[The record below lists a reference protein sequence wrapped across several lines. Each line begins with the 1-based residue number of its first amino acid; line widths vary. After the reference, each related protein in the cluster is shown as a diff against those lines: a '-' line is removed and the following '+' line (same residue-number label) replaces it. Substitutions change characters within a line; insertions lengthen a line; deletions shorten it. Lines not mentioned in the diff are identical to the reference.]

1 MFPIANNWYQL
12 LRPTFETE
20 EYKKLSRFLD
30 EEYNRKTIY
39 PLPQNVF
46 NAINLVKYN
55 DVKVVIIGQDP
66 YHEPNQA
73 HGLCFS
79 VEQGVVFPP
88 SLRNVFKELQDDL
101 GCFVPN
107 NGNLTKW
114 AKQGVLL
121 LNSVLT
127 VEKGKANSHKG
138 RGWELVTRRIIQL
151 LNEREKP
158 VVFLLWGGSAREI
171 GKEVTNARHFKLTC
185 AHPSPMSANQG
196 GWWGNK
202 HFSKTN
208 QILKNLGEKPIDWQI
223 ENI

>member
-12 LRPTFETE
+12 LRSTFETE
-20 EYKKLSRFLD
+20 EYKRLSRFLD

-138 RGWELVTRRIIQL
+138 KGWELVTRRIIQL

-171 GKEVTNARHFKLTC
+171 GKEVTNSRHFKLTC

-208 QILKNLGEKPIDWQI
+208 EILKNLGEKPIDWQI

>member
-20 EYKKLSRFLD
+20 EYKKLSHFLD
-30 EEYNRKTIY
+30 NEYNNKTIY
-39 PLPQNVF
+39 PLPKNVF

-138 RGWELVTRRIIQL
+138 KGWELVTRRIIQL

-171 GKEVTNARHFKLTC
+171 GKEVTNPRHFKLTC

-208 QILKNLGEKPIDWQI
+208 KILMDLGEKPIDWQI
-223 ENI
+223 DNI